1 MMKKV
6 GHSDDS
12 DFCHPRFRFRFRF
25 RFWNYGPYSDYPLL
39 EHSRTAPNMSDT
51 VGVTPISASA
61 RGPTWAAHQLATE
74 ESKMRCLCVV
84 VLLWTAASAPYAN
97 VQYLSIACRMFVWI
111 FLLIGVS
118 PRRSWI
124 LLVVG
129 LLSPITV

>member
-1 MMKKV
+1 MTKKA

-51 VGVTPISASA
+51 VGVTPISAS
-61 RGPTWAAHQLATE
+61 RPVGTTWAAHQLATE

-111 FLLIGVS
+111 SF
-118 PRRSWI
+118 
-124 LLVVG
+124 
-129 LLSPITV
+129 